1 MHDLLTT
8 CGVGYATN
16 PVIIGDSHDDYPI
29 NMKSNIYAGISI
41 RMYFF
46 SCSNNNVIDT
56 CSAAGSSDNMY
67 HVNNDIDIDES
78 CSES

>member
-1 MHDLLTT
+1 MGSVKSTVPLVMNLILLT
-8 CGVGYATN
+8 
-16 PVIIGDSHDDYPI
+16 
-29 NMKSNIYAGISI
+29 NIYAGISI

>member
-1 MHDLLTT
+1 MEIVKST
-8 CGVGYATN
+8 VPPSKIVNSTN
-16 PVIIGDSHDDYPI
+16 KYLCRFLDTHV
-29 NMKSNIYAGISI
+29 
-41 RMYFF
+41 FL